1 MRKNRTH
8 TAETSL
14 LRTMSSQSK
23 PLLRNGDIVCSDRRV
38 MGDLFDN
45 EVCAWARGGCGPV
58 TVEES
63 ESSAVR
69 VIVPQ

>member
-1 MRKNRTH
+1 
-8 TAETSL
+8 
-14 LRTMSSQSK
+14 MSSQSK

-45 EVCAWARGGCGPV
+45 EICAWARAGRGPV

-63 ESSAVR
+63 ESSVVR
-69 VIVPQ
+69 ITVSQ